1 MRSTGVAGRVHTL
14 RPQRISLF
22 YIVVFLFLPHLK
34 TKTMKCASFLLA
46 LCLSVSLIAQPERNP
61 KIPSEKYK
69 AAVRAEL
76 DKKFPVYRQVA
87 KDIWRYAELG
97 FLETQSAARLM
108 NVLTAEGFSLK
119 TGVAG
124 MPTAFEA
131 TFGSTG
137 PVIGILAEFDALP
150 GLSQDSTAE
159 RKIIQEGG
167 AGHACGHHLFGTA
180 SVAAAI
186 ALKNWLSANKIAGTI
201 KLFGTPA
208 EEGGSAKVYMVRDG
222 LFKGVDAVL
231 HWHPANDNDA
241 SPESCLAIKQTIFR
255 FYGRSAHAAAA
266 PDKGRSALDGLE
278 AMNYMVNLMREHVPQ
293 EARIHYVINKG
304 GLAANVIPDYA
315 EAEYMVRHPDARM
328 VEEIWKRIVKAAEG
342 AAAGT
347 ETSMKYEIISG
358 SYNLVPNET
367 LARLMYGNL
376 QQVGGVIYTP
386 EEVAF
391 AKKIQSSLTFAAPP
405 LETAALVQPFRTG
418 SFFPAS
424 TDVGDITWVVPTA
437 GMGVATWVPGVPA
450 HSWQAVACGGMSIGF
465 KAMNNASKVL
475 AMTGI
480 DLFTNPALLAKAKKE
495 LADYVGTGFVYQP
508 LLGDRQ
514 PPLDFRKGK

>member
-1 MRSTGVAGRVHTL
+1 MK
-14 RPQRISLF
+14 ISAL
-22 YIVVFLFLPHLK
+22 
-34 TKTMKCASFLLA
+34 LLA
-46 LCLSVSLIAQPERNP
+46 LVLSVPLIAQPERNP

-69 AAVRAEL
+69 ASVLAEL
-76 DKKFPVYRQVA
+76 DQKFPVYRRMA
-87 KDIWRYAELG
+87 KDIWTYAELG
-97 FLETQSAARLM
+97 FLETQSSARLM
-108 NVLTAEGFSLK
+108 NVLKDEGFKLE

-124 MPTAFEA
+124 MPTAFVASFEN
-131 TFGSTG
+131 GG
-137 PVIGILAEFDALP
+137 PTIGILAEFDALP

-159 RKIIQEGG
+159 RHVITEGG

-180 SVAAAI
+180 SAAAAV
-186 ALKNWLSANKIAGTI
+186 ALKNWLTKNNMPGTV

-231 HWHPANDNDA
+231 HWHPSNKNDA

-293 EARIHYVINKG
+293 ETRIHYVINKG

-328 VEEIWKRIVKAAEG
+328 VEEIWNRIVKAAEG
-342 AAAGT
+342 AASGT
-347 ETSMKYEIISG
+347 ETTMKYEVISG

-367 LARLMYGNL
+367 LARQMYANL
-376 QQVGGVIYTP
+376 QQVGGVMYTP
-386 EEVAF
+386 AEVEF
-391 AKKIQSSLTFAAPP
+391 AKKMQSTFTFKAPP
-405 LETAALVQPFRTG
+405 LETSAQVQPFRTG
-418 SFFPAS
+418 GFFPAS

-437 GMGVATWVPGVPA
+437 GLGVATWVPGVPA

-495 LADYVGTGFVYQP
+495 LNDFVGAGFVYRSMI
-508 LLGDRQ
+508 GDRQ